1 MIIRKFNLFDRI
13 TNYFV
18 PNNQEFGKNYR
29 SKIGL
34 FQGYVSAFIN
44 SLLFIIKLFFGI
56 TISSVSL
63 IADAVHTFSDV
74 ITSFVVIW
82 GFKQT
87 QKPSHLRNPYGHGK
101 AEYVA
106 TLIISVLLIVVG
118 IEFFKTALERIQNP
132 IPLSPDWWIIALLL
146 ITIFLK
152 EITARFAD
160 FLSKKI
166 ASGLLHADAWHHR
179 TDAISSILV
188 VMALIGGLFG
198 YPFIDGYAGLGV
210 ALILIYAGFE
220 IAKESVNE
228 LIGKPPTSDEI
239 ELIRKIGSDTKNI
252 LGVHDIVVHT
262 YGQEKFISVHLEVD
276 ESKSAAEYHDI
287 SEDFE
292 SKMFKILGANLT
304 VHLDPV
310 FPNNPMVKK
319 IKNLL
324 KIKKEED
331 SRVLD
336 FHDIRVVNTKN
347 HQVILFRVLLALD
360 MDRNTIITLK
370 DNLSRFLN
378 KKFKDYEINIK
389 VSRPH
394 KY

>member
-18 PNNQEFGKNYR
+18 PNDREFGKNYR

-34 FQGYVSAFIN
+34 FQGYVSAFVN

-87 QKPSHLRNPYGHGK
+87 QKPYDLRNPYGHGK
-101 AEYVA
+101 TEYVA

-132 IPLSPDWWIIALLL
+132 IPLNPDWWIIALLL

-152 EITARFAD
+152 ELTARFAD

-262 YGQEKFISVHLEVD
+262 YGQEKFISVHVEVD
-276 ESKSAAEYHDI
+276 GSKSVAEYYDI

-304 VHLDPV
+304 VYLDPV

-360 MDRNTIITLK
+360 MDRNTTITLK

>member
-1 MIIRKFNLFDRI
+1 
-13 TNYFV
+13 
-18 PNNQEFGKNYR
+18 
-29 SKIGL
+29 
-34 FQGYVSAFIN
+34 
-44 SLLFIIKLFFGI
+44 
-56 TISSVSL
+56 
-63 IADAVHTFSDV
+63 
-74 ITSFVVIW
+74 
-82 GFKQT
+82 
-87 QKPSHLRNPYGHGK
+87 
-101 AEYVA
+101 
-106 TLIISVLLIVVG
+106 
-118 IEFFKTALERIQNP
+118 
-132 IPLSPDWWIIALLL
+132 
-146 ITIFLK
+146 
-152 EITARFAD
+152 
-160 FLSKKI
+160 
-166 ASGLLHADAWHHR
+166 
-179 TDAISSILV
+179 
-188 VMALIGGLFG
+188 IGGLFG

-292 SKMFKILGANLT
+292 SKMFKILEANLT
-304 VHLDPV
+304 VYLDPV

-389 VSRPH
+389 VSR
-394 KY
+394 